1 MANQATRE
9 ELMAQ
14 LRDLPA
20 KLEDALNGLVDEQLD
35 ASESEGEWSIRQ
47 VVHHLAD
54 AHINAFVRTKLILT
68 EDNPALKVWEQER
81 WAVLPDTTKQPV
93 QPSLLILRGVHAR
106 WSALLETLPE
116 DSWKR
121 TGVHPESGVLRLD
134 DILRTYAGH
143 GENHLRQ
150 IARARAANNL

>member
-150 IARARAANNL
+150 IARARAASKL